1 MDLNYYP
8 EDTSL
13 KCSRMHLMYVLL
25 MVQMQTELL
34 VYLHIHIPN
43 SVKSLT
49 RKSSILLHRFDNNF
63 VQIHKLLG
71 LTAVEIYFLVCSK
84 LIKRTCTVEI

>member
-1 MDLNYYP
+1 MFKNALDVCIIDGSNANRVACIY
-8 EDTSL
+8 
-13 KCSRMHLMYVLL
+13 
-25 MVQMQTELL
+25 
-34 VYLHIHIPN
+34 IHIPN

-49 RKSSILLHRFDNNF
+49 RKNSILLYRFDNNK

-84 LIKRTCTVEI
+84 LI